1 MHMNKIRV
9 LVADDHTIVRKGLCA
24 LLNSE
29 PNIEIIGEA
38 ADGREAVERI
48 DKLKPDV
55 VLMDIS
61 MPSLNG
67 LEATRQIRR
76 RHPGVRILILTMHTN
91 EEYIFEILQAGASG
105 YVLKKSAPSDL
116 VSAIHAVYQGGAF
129 LSPPVSKKVIEKLK
143 ERTVGNE
150 TKKVKLTERER
161 EVLQLIAE
169 GCTSNEIAERLFISV
184 KTVENHRSHL
194 MKKLDIHH
202 AAGLTQY
209 AIQKRIIDPEYG

>member
-1 MHMNKIRV
+1 MKKIRV

-29 PNIEIIGEA
+29 PNIEVVGEA
-38 ADGREAVERI
+38 EDGREAVERI
-48 DKLKPDV
+48 GKIKPDV

-67 LEATRQIRR
+67 FEATRQIRKG
-76 RHPGVRILILTMHTN
+76 HPGIRILVLTMHTN

-116 VSAIHAVYQGGAF
+116 VSAINAVYQGSAF
-129 LSPPVSKKVIEKLK
+129 LSPPVAEKVIERLK
-143 ERTVGNE
+143 GMTVDNE

-169 GCTSNEIAERLFISV
+169 GCTNKEIAKRLFISV
-184 KTVENHRSHL
+184 KTVESHRTHL
-194 MKKLDIHH
+194 MEKLDIHH
-202 AAGLTQY
+202 AAGLTKY
-209 AIQKRIIDPEYG
+209 AIQKRIIQPDGC